1 MENRNRTFFLVL
13 TAIVIVVAVFSSFG
27 LNLFGTTADVRFPAP
42 TATNGPQGPGQSGQP
57 TGNPDFVRVEVTVQT
72 VQSVIA
78 TLSRPDRYYRS
89 VAVSTYRTNGWEDVQ
104 TSQVLVADGWT
115 RTETVLKSGPTRC
128 TIVGDGTVYR
138 WYEGDREAKSWPA
151 EDHSDDIE
159 GQRILTYEDV
169 LALDPSA
176 ITDAGYEE
184 RDGQFCIYVEAEDG
198 ESGYVSRYWI
208 SVRNG
213 LLAGAERWSGDRLV
227 YRMTT
232 GSMEQSLSAEFVL
245 PDGTV
250 LYRAS

>member
-1 MENRNRTFFLVL
+1 MEGRNRTFFLVL
-13 TAIVIVVAVFSSFG
+13 TAIVIIVAVFSSFG
-27 LNLFGTTADVRFPAP
+27 MNLFGTTPEVRFPDS
-42 TATNGPQGPGQSGQP
+42 TTTNGPQDPNQSGQP
-57 TGNPDFVRVEVTVQT
+57 TDNADFVRVEVTPQT

-78 TLSRPDRYYRS
+78 TLSRPARYYRS
-89 VAVSTYRTNGWEDVQ
+89 VAVSTYRADDWEDVQ

-115 RTETVLKSGPTRC
+115 RTETVLKSGPIRY

-138 WYEGDREAKSWPA
+138 WYEGDKEAKSWTA
-151 EDHSDDIE
+151 DERSDDVE

-169 LALDPSA
+169 LALDPSE
-176 ITDAGYEE
+176 ISDAGYEE
-184 RDGQFCIYVEAEDG
+184 RDGQFCIYVEVAEG
-198 ESGYVSRYWI
+198 ENGYGSRYWI